1 MGLGTWTH
9 GGTDVYKLTDHNN
22 IIFYWEQ
29 NSNVETNK
37 SAIYWEVRLTSDA
50 YGEIKSTQKKSI
62 TLKLGLGSYP
72 VENVDISIGPNTQ
85 KLLASAYATDKIS
98 HNMDGTGSVY
108 YTLYVD
114 VGITF
119 GDKYIG
125 TVKYNGEMELEQI
138 PRKSIVTVSGSTTIG
153 EEMKFNF
160 TRYNSQFTDTITY
173 QFGNY
178 TGTIVE
184 NTRNTVVSW
193 TIPKTLYNYLGA
205 TATQKECVFTITT
218 AGAYD
223 LEPTVITK
231 TLSINPDDC
240 MPYFYDDDPIYR
252 FDVSDINKQT
262 LALTHDNQ
270 KIIKD
275 FNTVKFWFTA
285 RSRYG
290 AYIKTIEI
298 KANDK
303 TLYSE
308 DYSSFYPKKSSVGVE
323 LDVDNLSDGNIYVKI
338 TDSRDISTTR
348 AHYLKTIDY
357 TKLTCSISDIL
368 FDEDTGVAN
377 IKIGGKF
384 FKDKFDNDL
393 PYIGETN
400 TLTIQYRYRLNSGSY
415 PSEWTTAYTGAG
427 DEVLNGYNNYSKTI
441 EITGLNPKLA
451 YYVEIRVNDKLMD
464 ITLDGRSLTI
474 VPVFNWG
481 KGDFQFNV
489 PVSCD
494 EGLNIEGQ
502 PVKDF
507 VVATGTAAM
516 GTNGTWYWQ
525 KWNSGRAECYG
536 CRNYGNM
543 GVSTAWGVLFRSEVF
558 NQALP
563 SGLFLNMPDVVDI
576 SFRNSDFGAW
586 IAKHE
591 TSAPSETNTGSFIVV
606 RPASATLSQAKISFN
621 VIGRWK

>member
-37 SAIYWEVRLTSDA
+37 SDIYWEVRLTSDA
-50 YGEIKSTQKKSI
+50 YGAIQSTQKKSLS
-62 TLKLGLGSYP
+62 LKIGLGSYSA
-72 VENVDISIGPNTQ
+72 ENIDISIGANTQ
-85 KLLASAYATDKIS
+85 KLLASSYVTDEIS
-98 HNMDGTGSVY
+98 HNMDGTGYAY
-108 YTLYVD
+108 YTLYMTI
-114 VGITF
+114 GITF
-119 GDKYIG
+119 AGKYIG
-125 TVKYNGEMELEQI
+125 SVTYNGEMDLETI
-138 PRKSIVTVSGSTTIG
+138 PRKSIITVSGSTMIG
-153 EEMKFNF
+153 GEMKFNF
-160 TRYNSQFTDTITY
+160 SRYASYMNDTITY
-173 QFGNY
+173 QFGSK
-178 TGTIVE
+178 TGTIAT
-184 NTRNTVVSW
+184 NTYNNVVSW
-193 TIPKTLYNYLGA
+193 IIPKSFYDVLSSTE
-205 TATQKECVFTITT
+205 TEKECKFIIESYIANGVHTGTTEIEKTIT
-218 AGAYD
+218 
-223 LEPTVITK
+223 
-231 TLSINPDDC
+231 INPDDC
-240 MPYFYDDDPIYR
+240 APILSEIS
-252 FDVSDINKQT
+252 FADINT
-262 LALTHDNQ
+262 TTVALTHDNQ
-270 KIIKD
+270 KIIKG
-275 FNTVKFWFTA
+275 FNTVRAKAKAAAQYKASLKSLVIENEGKVVASVSNYNSTTKSIDEQLKDLIGGSFT
-285 RSRYG
+285 
-290 AYIKTIEI
+290 I
-298 KANDK
+298 KATD
-303 TLYSE
+303 TR
-308 DYSSFYPKKSSVGVE
+308 G
-323 LDVDNLSDGNIYVKI
+323 I
-338 TDSRDISTTR
+338 TSQTTY
-348 AHYLKTIDY
+348 YLKTIDY

-368 FDEDTGVAN
+368 FDEETGVAS

-384 FKDKFDNDL
+384 FKDIFDNDL

-415 PSEWTTAYTGAG
+415 PSTWTTAYTGAG

-451 YYVEIRVNDKLMD
+451 YYVEIRVNDKLMT
-464 ITLDGRSLTI
+464 ITLDDRSLTI

-489 PVSCD
+489 PLHCD

-536 CRNYGNM
+536 CRNFGNM
-543 GVSTAWGVLFRSEVF
+543 GVSTAWGVLYRSAVF
-558 NQALP
+558 SQDLP